1 MTLLRLK
8 PAAPQSPVKHSTTE
22 PEKNYTEGKSL
33 AIYFWDSQFR
43 RNRIF
48 NLIMS
53 KICVDEC
60 SRRKSQY
67 ILLIAV
73 KSLCIHLHIFIFPF
87 YSRFGGNRLIIL
99 ILTLQITFAKCLD
112 LDQAQH
118 CIGPDL
124 DLNCLTLVLSVNIIC
139 KIFGSRSGLTM
150 RRPDLHQDCLELLLS
165 VYLKEFFLKSSF
177 EIMQQTTNKSMQG
190 LLGSSADNLCKPNGS
205 RSGPT

>member
-1 MTLLRLK
+1 MIPSQHVCLHNKFRVNGREHILSITAFNR
-8 PAAPQSPVKHSTTE
+8 
-22 PEKNYTEGKSL
+22 KS
-33 AIYFWDSQFR
+33 
-43 RNRIF
+43 
-48 NLIMS
+48 
-53 KICVDEC
+53 CVDGC

-73 KSLCIHLHIFIFPF
+73 KSHCIHLHIFIFTF

-124 DLNCLTLVLSVNIIC
+124 DLNCLILCCIPVFGLLVLSVNIIC

-165 VYLKEFFLKSSF
+165 VYLKEFFLKS
-177 EIMQQTTNKSMQG
+177 
-190 LLGSSADNLCKPNGS
+190 
-205 RSGPT
+205 

>member
-1 MTLLRLK
+1 
-8 PAAPQSPVKHSTTE
+8 
-22 PEKNYTEGKSL
+22 
-33 AIYFWDSQFR
+33 
-43 RNRIF
+43 
-48 NLIMS
+48 MS

-73 KSLCIHLHIFIFPF
+73 KSHCIHLHIFIFTF

-124 DLNCLTLVLSVNIIC
+124 DLNCLTLLLYTCIWPSVVSQYLC

-150 RRPDLHQDCLELLLS
+150 CRPDLHQDCLELLLS

-177 EIMQQTTNKSMQG
+177 EIKQQTTNKSMQG
-190 LLGSSADNLCKPNGS
+190 LFGAIC
-205 RSGPT
+205 

>member
-8 PAAPQSPVKHSTTE
+8 LTAPQSPVKHSTTE
-22 PEKNYTEGKSL
+22 PLHSLKNYTKGKGL

-60 SRRKSQY
+60 LRRKSQY

-73 KSLCIHLHIFIFPF
+73 KLHCIHLHIFMITF
-87 YSRFGGNRLIIL
+87 YSRFGGSRLIIL

-124 DLNCLTLVLSVNIIC
+124 DLNCLTL
-139 KIFGSRSGLTM
+139 
-150 RRPDLHQDCLELLLS
+150 LLYTRA
-165 VYLKEFFLKSSF
+165 V
-177 EIMQQTTNKSMQG
+177 
-190 LLGSSADNLCKPNGS
+190 
-205 RSGPT
+205 

>member
-1 MTLLRLK
+1 
-8 PAAPQSPVKHSTTE
+8 
-22 PEKNYTEGKSL
+22 
-33 AIYFWDSQFR
+33 
-43 RNRIF
+43 
-48 NLIMS
+48 MS

-73 KSLCIHLHIFIFPF
+73 KSHCIHPHIFIFTF
-87 YSRFGGNRLIIL
+87 YSRLGGNRLIIL

-112 LDQAQH
+112 LDQAPH

-124 DLNCLTLVLSVNIIC
+124 DLNCLTLLLYTCIGLLVLSVNIIC

-150 RRPDLHQDCLELLLS
+150 RRPDLHQDYLELVLS

-177 EIMQQTTNKSMQG
+177 EIKQHTTNKSMQR
-190 LLGSSADNLCKPNGS
+190 LLGTSADNLCKLNGS